1 MIVFVAGMS
10 RAGSMWTY
18 NIVRELYKK
27 KKFIILPDK
36 IPVSESDLISEALNS
51 NVIDNQVYCVKTHSI
66 LHKPL
71 PTKHEVKIIC
81 NYRDVRDAGLS
92 FMRFMH
98 GDYAGVPNAM
108 MGMMQTTDYYI
119 NTFTDNLLSIRFD
132 DIINE
137 PAFTINN
144 ICEFLD
150 LDVSEKV
157 KLDIEN
163 KFSKSSVKKHIDKL
177 SDIKIKQGVV
187 RGTKHQNNYA
197 AVGNFDGTYRIFDK
211 ETSFQSN
218 HITSKKDG
226 EWKDLFTE
234 EQKEQ
239 INNIS
244 REWLLKYGFSV

>member
-18 NIVRELYKK
+18 NVVRELYKQ
-27 KKFIILPDK
+27 KKFNILPDK

-51 NVIDNQVYCVKTHSI
+51 NVLDNQVYCIKTHSM
-66 LHKPL
+66 LHNPL

-98 GDYAGVPNAM
+98 GDYDGTIKAM

-119 NTFTDNLLSIRFD
+119 NTFTDNLISIRFD
-132 DIINE
+132 DIKAE
-137 PAFTINN
+137 PAIIINS

-150 LDVSEKV
+150 LDVSEKI

-163 KFSKSSVKKHIDKL
+163 KFSKAAVKKHIDKL
-177 SDIKIKQGVV
+177 SDIKVKQGVV
-187 RGTKHQNNYA
+187 RGAKYQKNYA
-197 AVGNFDGTYRIFDK
+197 AVGNFDGTYRVFDK
-211 ETSFQSN
+211 QTSFQSN

-226 EWKDLFTE
+226 EWKEFFTE

-239 INNIS
+239 INTIS
-244 REWLLKYGFSV
+244 TAWLLRYGFNV